1 MNPLGA
7 PPPLLRPRPRPTLG
21 QALALALALA
31 AGGQCASAG
40 PGEDLHQEFVET
52 GQIYGDDAWQR
63 YVQRLGERLLA
74 HSRDAGKPYR
84 FFVLDNSAVNAF
96 AAPDAYIFI
105 NRGLIA
111 FLASEDQLAAVI
123 GHEIGHVLARHARRQ
138 RSADLFGKSVGLIAA
153 VFTGR
158 GELLEVS
165 DAATRTIVSGYGRE
179 MELEADRIGGELL
192 AKAGYN
198 PLAIIDTVQV
208 LKDQELFAKQVE
220 RRPATYHGLFASHP
234 KNDKRLHDAVAY
246 ALPLLPDEVAEPL
259 ANFPDMLDGLAYGD
273 ESLAGLA
280 RGTTFYHG
288 GLRVVIDFPEGWT
301 LANSQAE
308 VTGTAPAG
316 REEASISV
324 GRHAWRRRESPEEF
338 LTDRLMRDDLKS
350 GEAVEIN
357 GLTGYI
363 GELSVEGGAERLKLI
378 GVLYRGKDVFL
389 FTGAAGAKGDAEAF
403 RGQFERTMHGLRNMT
418 QEDAEIANERRI
430 RVIVAE
436 PDQTYADLAKR
447 SALRRRPEATLRLL
461 NGGWPNAEPRA
472 GNHVKIVE

>member
-1 MNPLGA
+1 MNQRRTLPMT
-7 PPPLLRPRPRPTLG
+7 PRLRRPTLG
-21 QALALALALA
+21 KALALCLV
-31 AGGQCASAG
+31 AGAMSCWGG
-40 PGEDLHQEFVET
+40 PGEDLYDEFVDK
-52 GQIYGDDAWQR
+52 GQIYGDEEWQG
-63 YVQRLGERLLA
+63 YVQRLGARLLEQ
-74 HSRDAGKPYR
+74 SEDAGKPYH

-96 AAPDAYIFI
+96 ATPDAYIFI

-111 FLASEDQLAAVI
+111 YLANEDQLAAVI
-123 GHEIGHVLARHARRQ
+123 GHEIGHVVGRHARRQ

-153 VFTGR
+153 IFTRR
-158 GELLEVS
+158 GELMEVS

-179 MELEADRIGGELL
+179 MELEADRLGGEFL

-246 ALPLLPDEVAEPL
+246 ALPLLPDTVAPSL
-259 ANFPDMLDGLAYGD
+259 ADFPTMLDGLVYGD
-273 ESLAGLA
+273 ESSAGLA
-280 RGTTFYHG
+280 RDNTFFHG
-288 GLRVVIDFPEGWT
+288 GLRVVIDFPAGWT
-301 LANSQAE
+301 LTNSQAE
-308 VTGTAPAG
+308 VTGIAPNG

-338 LTDRLMRDDLKS
+338 LTERLQRDDLKS
-350 GEAVEIN
+350 GEPVEIN
-357 GLTGYI
+357 GLKGYL
-363 GELSVEGGAERLKLI
+363 GELTVEGGTEKLKLI

-389 FTGAAGAKGDAEAF
+389 FTGAAGAKGDPEALRDAF
-403 RGQFERTMHGLRNMT
+403 TRTMQGLRNMT
-418 QEDAEIANERRI
+418 PEDAEVANERRI

-436 PDQTYADLAKR
+436 PDQTYADLAR
-447 SALRRRPEATLRLL
+447 QSALSRRPEETLRLL

-472 GNHVKIVE
+472 GNYVKIVE